1 MDPTLRKSPG
11 AVSGRFCAYL
21 VLAAILLTLAVC
33 ALSAIFIRTIDSLLA
48 YAGEEEFAEIFSQL
62 ERADLDPHGLI
73 PFLLALVFLLVI
85 GLLIRKIGRW
95 AAIPAVLLGIVLF
108 VLSFAA
114 AVWFTD
120 VNGIRFGT
128 VMLSLIDMIRAGAF

>member
-1 MDPTLRKSPG
+1 MDPTSRKEPG
-11 AVSGRFCAYL
+11 KISVRFCAYL
-21 VLAAILLTLAVC
+21 VLISILVTLAIC
-33 ALSAIFIRTIDSLLA
+33 AMSAIFIRTIDSILL
-48 YAGEEEFAEIFSQL
+48 YAGEAEFSEIFSQL

-73 PFLLALVFLLVI
+73 PFALTLGFVLVI

-95 AAIPAVLLGIVLF
+95 AVIPAVLLGVVLL
-108 VLSFAA
+108 VLAFAA